1 MKAIKENKVA
11 QTIVGA
17 GVIYISYLLWR
28 DGWFSAFFSDP
39 AEGMRSSQLAWE
51 LAAAVLSF
59 VQLVGIVTMGVAFK
73 ILPHVDDVAA
83 GALRWLRATVPSL
96 WARWKSREPRAKESF
111 DWRPLAA
118 LALVWVLWN
127 GGHLHR
133 AYDWAKNLIVKE
145 EVLGKPQ
152 AVIFVI
158 GSDITADQMD
168 VVQSRKIDQLLMS
181 LKIERRA
188 VRTSQDVSNSEEW
201 LQNAVSAAKGRS
213 ALVVAGEALVVRD
226 IPADA
231 GKLAEL
237 IQSWR

>member
-28 DGWFSAFFSDP
+28 DGWFSAFFADP

-158 GSDITADQMD
+158 GSDITAEQMD

-188 VRTSQDVSNSEEW
+188 VRLSQDVSNSEEW
-201 LQNAVSAAKGRS
+201 LRNAVSAAGERS
-213 ALVVAGEALVVRD
+213 AFVTVGEGLVVKS

-231 GKLAEL
+231 GEL
-237 IQSWR
+237 TRMIQSWR